1 VNPAPAPS
9 ARTRRR
15 VKVALASA
23 WVTACC
29 AVALQ
34 FATSAFN
41 TVRANT
47 ASETADQ
54 LVARLNRELDLETHL
69 VSAAGWTQQTYIN
82 PDTEF
87 LNAQATDRYLAW
99 LDGAVRQARAYESQ
113 PLSAP
118 TRRAIDLLKNY
129 TSAPAPSDAAR
140 RNEMTQIMARLDS
153 MYGEGKYCPKGP
165 DSCRTLDDLAGVMA
179 SSRDYDELTAAWVG
193 WHTISRDMRP
203 KYQRFVELVNE
214 GSRDLGYADLGAM
227 WRSGYDMPA
236 DAFAAETERL
246 WLQVKPL
253 YDQLHCYARARLQ
266 QKYGKDRVP
275 DHKPIPAQLLGNMW
289 AQQWNKIYDDI
300 LKPYPSA
307 SIESADRE
315 LQAQKWDAQ
324 RMTRSAESFYTSIG
338 FPKLSDSFWA
348 LSMLTRPRDREVECH
363 ASAWNMNAPAGD
375 VRIKACLQPTE
386 EDLFAIYH
394 ELGHVY
400 YYMAYSKL
408 PALFRSGAQDGFH
421 EAIGDTIN
429 LSVTP
434 GYLHSIGLVSAVKPS
449 PEAVINQQMKMAVS
463 KIAFLPF
470 GKLID
475 EWRWKVFS
483 GEIKPE
489 DYNKAWWQLRR
500 KYQGMSPPVA
510 RTEQDFDPGAKY
522 HVPANTPYT
531 RYFLAFILQF
541 QFHKALCEAAGN
553 KGSLNECSIF
563 GSADAGRRFAEMLQ
577 RGQSEPWQDTMQKL
591 TGTRQM
597 DARAIIDYFAP
608 LMTWLRK
615 ENRKQQC
622 GWE

>member
-1 VNPAPAPS
+1 MNRAPARSPRS
-9 ARTRRR
+9 WRRL
-15 VKVALASA
+15 KVALASA
-23 WVTACC
+23 WASACV

-41 TVRANT
+41 AVRADT
-47 ASETADQ
+47 ATETADQ
-54 LVARLNRELDLETHL
+54 FVARINRERDLQTRA

-82 PDTEF
+82 ADTEF
-87 LNAQATDRYLAW
+87 LNAQATDRYLEW

-113 PLSAP
+113 ALAAP
-118 TRRAIDLLKNY
+118 TRRAIDLLKRS

-140 RNEMTQIMARLDS
+140 RSEMTQIMARLDS
-153 MYGEGKYCPKGP
+153 MYGEGKYCPQGP
-165 DSCRTLDDLAGVMA
+165 ESCRNLDDLSSVMA
-179 SSRDYDELTAAWVG
+179 GSRNYDELTAAWLG

-203 KYQRFVELVNE
+203 KYQRFVELANE
-214 GSRDLGYADLGAM
+214 GSRNLGYADLGAL

-246 WLQVKPL
+246 WSQVRPL
-253 YDQLHCYARARLQ
+253 YEQLHCYARARLQ
-266 QKYGKDRVP
+266 QEYGKDKVP

-289 AQQWNKIYDDI
+289 GQQWNKIYDDI
-300 LKPYPSA
+300 LKPYPDA

-315 LQAQKWDAQ
+315 LRTQKWDAQ

-348 LSMLTRPRDREVECH
+348 LSMLTRPRDREVVCH
-363 ASAWNMNAPAGD
+363 ASAWDMNAAAGD
-375 VRIKACLQPTE
+375 VRIKVCLQPTE
-386 EDLFAIYH
+386 EDLFTVYH

-400 YYMAYSKL
+400 YYMAYRNL
-408 PALFRSGAQDGFH
+408 PALFRSGANDGFH
-421 EAIGDTIN
+421 EAIGDTVN

-434 GYLHSIGLVSAVKPS
+434 AYLNSISLVSAVKPS
-449 PEAVINQQMKMAVS
+449 PEAVINQQMKMAVD

-483 GEIKPE
+483 GEIKPA

-510 RTEQDFDPGAKY
+510 RSEQDFDPGAKY

-553 KGSLNECSIF
+553 KGPLHECSIF
-563 GSADAGRRFAEMLQ
+563 GNAEAGRRFAGMLQ

-591 TGTRQM
+591 TGMRQM
-597 DARAIIDYFAP
+597 DARAIIDYFGP
-608 LMTWLRK
+608 LMSWLK
-615 ENRKQQC
+615 QENRKQQC